1 MIESGRIPYR
11 SSRFIELILPDFLAF
26 DQSHIPMMLR
36 AREYNIAAIQE
47 PLQKAVIPKTARD
60 IAILRRNA
68 QKRLNVLLKDLEQTA
83 DDLGCIPR
91 TIGQIKDNFIFCV
104 DHQHRWVNVPY
115 RRLATAFLYSAVK
128 AKAGE
133 RGLLNE
139 MAIYLFASIEGLEDL
154 LALVEKELIDFN
166 GRKAIAS
173 FMPLFPTIRHEFRGK
188 EEILTHLALKLWCT
202 ILKRVKRQGW
212 GESFCIIAVSGRGLY
227 TQWEEGVKELGR
239 KGTSG

>member
-1 MIESGRIPYR
+1 
-11 SSRFIELILPDFLAF
+11 
-26 DQSHIPMMLR
+26 MMLR

-91 TIGQIKDNFIFCV
+91 TIGQIKDNFNFCV